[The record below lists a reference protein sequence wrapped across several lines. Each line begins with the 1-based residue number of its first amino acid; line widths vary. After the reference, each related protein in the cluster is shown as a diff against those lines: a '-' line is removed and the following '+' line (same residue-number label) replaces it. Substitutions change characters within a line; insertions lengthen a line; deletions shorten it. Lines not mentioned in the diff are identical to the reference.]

1 MVENKHFGIIS
12 IIALILA
19 IAGLGIGVVP
29 YVLPKSSPPEGKVIT
44 GMWSAI
50 VENDFQIP
58 LSSLTFIP
66 NLVIDYN
73 IAEGENSYF
82 VYNGLIEFETPG
94 FVQFVFW
101 ISGNTYPE
109 GFTTIEIPNLGNNVT
124 LPVSLFYTLYSFS
137 GGNHNVTVSVYSDSA
152 ATLFA
157 SKLLVQTFIE
167 P

>member
-1 MVENKHFGIIS
+1 MAENKSIIS
-12 IIALILA
+12 FIALILA
-19 IAGLGIGVVP
+19 IAGIGIGVIP
-29 YVLPKSSPPEGKVIT
+29 YILPKSSPQESKVIT

-50 VENDFQIP
+50 VDTDFQVP

-66 NLVIDYN
+66 NLTIDYK

-101 ISGNTYPE
+101 ISGDTYPE
-109 GFTTIEIPNLGNNVT
+109 GFTTFDIPNLGSNVT

-137 GGNHNVTVSVYSDSA
+137 GGSHNVTVSVYSDSA

-157 SKLLVQTFIE
+157 SKLLIQTFIE

>member
-1 MVENKHFGIIS
+1 MAENKS
-12 IIALILA
+12 IVSFIALILA
-19 IAGLGIGVVP
+19 IAGIGIGVTP
-29 YVLPKSSPPEGKVIT
+29 YILPKSSPQESKVIT

-50 VENDFQIP
+50 VDTDFQVP
-58 LSSLTFIP
+58 LSSLTYIP
-66 NLVIDYN
+66 NLIIDYN

-101 ISGNTYPE
+101 ISGDTYPE
-109 GFTTIEIPNLGNNVT
+109 GFTTIDIPNLGSNVT
-124 LPVSLFYTLYSFS
+124 IPVSLFYTLYSFS
-137 GGNHNVTVSVYSDSA
+137 GGSHNVTVSVYSDSA

-157 SKLLVQTFIE
+157 SKLLIQTFIE